1 MEHQIPDFIRSKDRI
16 ITTQPDFFCFTSKD
30 YSDTTT
36 SLVFFS
42 FFLFLHL
49 LLPPS
54 LLVINKHMRYLQHQ
68 LRNPLSFLSWDS
80 VALMTFPILPQ
91 SSSLSSLDH
100 KANPLQQSTFLS
112 SEPALLLTIL
122 VLTKE
127 VITSVNSTKS
137 TCSLCI
143 LMWIC
148 NYHSII
154 YHIYEVWN
162 KYGL

>member
-1 MEHQIPDFIRSKDRI
+1 MSKHDISFINKISSNHLSFLAFSSSFI
-16 ITTQPDFFCFTSKD
+16 FF
-30 YSDTTT
+30 
-36 SLVFFS
+36 
-42 FFLFLHL
+42 
-49 LLPPS
+49 LPPS

-80 VALMTFPILPQ
+80 VALMTFPIRPQ

-100 KANPLQQSTFLS
+100 KANPLRQSTFLS

-127 VITSVNSTKS
+127 VITSVNSTKA

-143 LMWIC
+143 LIWIC
-148 NYHSII
+148 N
-154 YHIYEVWN
+154 
-162 KYGL
+162 